1 MGDKRSQP
9 PSRRAAS
16 HLLHLAF
23 QLKLVVESQIQEE
36 TGMLMAD
43 NEALLNLAHTDTP
56 LRMSEIAERL
66 ILSKGGTTKVIDR
79 LEAQGL
85 VERHPDPSDLR
96 ALVVEITPEGIQ
108 MLERIQPIVDE
119 VIAEHFGRYVSDTEA
134 EIIIDLSNRITEA
147 NDGWVE

>member
-1 MGDKRSQP
+1 MGDKRVHP
-9 PSRRAAS
+9 PSRQAAS

-23 QLKLVVESQIQEE
+23 QLKLVVEARIQAE

-43 NEALLNLAHTDTP
+43 HEALLNLAHTERS

-79 LEAQGL
+79 LEDQGL

-96 ALVVEITPEGIQ
+96 ALVVEITPKGRA
-108 MLERIQPIVDE
+108 MLEQIQPIVDE
-119 VIAEHFGRYVSDTEA
+119 AIAEHFGRHITDAEA
-134 EIIIDLSNRITEA
+134 TTIIEISNRVAEA